1 MIRKLFGAL
10 VAIVVASAASGA
22 WAASDVNKATQAE
35 LESIQG
41 IGPGTAGRIL
51 EERSKS
57 PFKDWEDLVGRVK
70 GVGEGNAAKFSAA
83 GLTVNG
89 SAYTAPAK
97 ADKPTK
103 VAKAPAD
110 KKEAPKKEAAKAEAK
125 AADKPAAA
133 ATK

>member
-10 VAIVVASAASGA
+10 VAILIASAASGA

-57 PFKDWEDLVGRVK
+57 PFKDWADLVDRVK
-70 GVGEGNAAKFSAA
+70 GVGEGNAAKFSAG

-110 KKEAPKKEAAKAEAK
+110 KKEAPKKDATKTEAK

-133 ATK
+133 TK